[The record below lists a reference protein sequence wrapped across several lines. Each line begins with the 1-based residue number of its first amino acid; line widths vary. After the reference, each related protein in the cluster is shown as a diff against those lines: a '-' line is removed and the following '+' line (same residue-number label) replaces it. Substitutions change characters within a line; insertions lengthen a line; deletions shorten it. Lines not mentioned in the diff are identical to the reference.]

1 MGRWF
6 RKLWIGL
13 LSGTAA
19 LAACNI
25 ISPPPCYYGPP
36 PVDPSNNGDTTVN
49 TANNRRELLRQRIND
64 IRGILEER
72 RNSEVY
78 GPPEVMEEYARENRR
93 LQAEADSLEQELKAL
108 EME

>member
-1 MGRWF
+1 MGKWF

-25 ISPPPCYYGPP
+25 FSPPPCYYGPP
-36 PVDPSNNGDTTVN
+36 PIDPAQDSVTQTKQNKL
-49 TANNRRELLRQRIND
+49 ELLRQRID
-64 IRGILEER
+64 EIHGVLEER
-72 RNSEVY
+72 RNSEIY
-78 GPPEVMEEYARENRR
+78 GPPEMMEAYARENRR

>member
-1 MGRWF
+1 MGKWF

-13 LSGTAA
+13 LSGTTA

-25 ISPPPCYYGPP
+25 FAPPPCYYGPP
-36 PVDPSNNGDTTVN
+36 PMDPAQDSVTQSKQNKL
-49 TANNRRELLRQRIND
+49 EMLRQRID
-64 IRGILEER
+64 EIHGVLEER
-72 RNSEVY
+72 RNSEIY
-78 GPPEVMEEYARENRR
+78 GPPEMMEEYARENKR

>member
-1 MGRWF
+1 MGKWF

-25 ISPPPCYYGPP
+25 FSPPPCYYGPP
-36 PVDPSNNGDTTVN
+36 RIDPAQDSVTQSKQNKL
-49 TANNRRELLRQRIND
+49 EMLRQRID
-64 IRGILEER
+64 EIHGVLEER
-72 RNSEVY
+72 RNSEIY
-78 GPPEVMEEYARENRR
+78 GPPEMMEEYARENKR

>member
-1 MGRWF
+1 MGKWF

-25 ISPPPCYYGPP
+25 FSPPPCYYGPP
-36 PVDPSNNGDTTVN
+36 PMDPSQDSVMQTKQNKL
-49 TANNRRELLRQRIND
+49 EMLRQRID
-64 IRGILEER
+64 EIHGVLEER
-72 RNSEVY
+72 RNSEIY
-78 GPPEVMEEYARENRR
+78 GPPEMMEAYARENRR

>member
-1 MGRWF
+1 MGKWF

-25 ISPPPCYYGPP
+25 FSPPPCYYGPP
-36 PVDPSNNGDTTVN
+36 PIDPAPDSVTQSKQNKL
-49 TANNRRELLRQRIND
+49 EMLRQRID
-64 IRGILEER
+64 EIHGVLEER
-72 RNSEVY
+72 RNSEIY
-78 GPPEVMEEYARENRR
+78 GPPEMMEAYARENRR

>member
-19 LAACNI
+19 LTACNVF
-25 ISPPPCYYGPP
+25 SPPPCYYGPP
-36 PVDPSNNGDTTVN
+36 VLPNSEEDTIVN
-49 TANNRRELLRQRIND
+49 TNQNNRNEVLRKRIRD
-64 IRGILEER
+64 IRNILDER
-72 RNSEVY
+72 RNAEIY
-78 GPPEVMEEYARENRR
+78 GPPEMMEEYARENRR

-108 EME
+108 ENE

>member
-1 MGRWF
+1 MGKWF

-19 LAACNI
+19 LSACNI
-25 ISPPPCYYGPP
+25 FSPPPCYYGPP
-36 PVDPSNNGDTTVN
+36 PMDPSQDSVMQTKQNKL
-49 TANNRRELLRQRIND
+49 EMLRQRID
-64 IRGILEER
+64 EIHGVLEER
-72 RNSEVY
+72 RNSEIY
-78 GPPEVMEEYARENRR
+78 GPPEMMEAYARENRR